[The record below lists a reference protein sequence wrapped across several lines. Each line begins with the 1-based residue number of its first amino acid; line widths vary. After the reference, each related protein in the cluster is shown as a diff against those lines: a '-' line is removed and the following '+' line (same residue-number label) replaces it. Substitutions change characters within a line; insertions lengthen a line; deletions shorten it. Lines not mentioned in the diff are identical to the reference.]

1 MQKDLIKDIIGWDV
15 VNWSKAIEF
24 WGNRINLKER
34 NFKCLELGGIK
45 GGLSLWLALLG
56 NQVVCS
62 DLENPV
68 KEASVLLNKYK
79 AKATF
84 EAIDATKIPY
94 ENHFDVIA
102 FKSILGGI
110 SRNNNQS
117 LKKKTID
124 EIYKALNEHGILL
137 FAENL
142 QASMMHK
149 FLRKH
154 FIKWGHEW
162 NYLKIEEIKELFS
175 SFKHVNYI
183 TIGFFAAFGRN
194 EKQRNFLGRIDQ
206 LLNPIIPQKMKY
218 IVIGI
223 AEK

>member
-24 WGNRINLKER
+24 WEQTIPLKQR

-45 GGLSLWLALLG
+45 GGLSLWLSLQG

-62 DLENPV
+62 DLENPE
-68 KEASVLLNKYK
+68 KQASVLLNKYK

-110 SRNNNQS
+110 SRNNNHS

-124 EIYKALNEHGILL
+124 EIYKALNEKGVLL

-142 QASMMHK
+142 EASLLHK
-149 FLRKH
+149 FLRKY

-162 NYLKIEEIKELFS
+162 NYLHVDEVSELFQ
-175 SFKHVNYI
+175 SFKRVTYI
-183 TIGFFAAFGRN
+183 TVGFFAAFGRN
-194 EKQRNFLGRIDQ
+194 EMQRNFLGRIDQ
-206 LLNPIIPQKMKY
+206 ILNPIIPKKMKY

>member
-194 EKQRNFLGRIDQ
+194 EKQRNFLGQIDQ

>member
-162 NYLKIEEIKELFS
+162 NYLKIEEIKELLS